1 MGILHTDALGQL
13 SLGSVFALLGISLLL
28 YLVVSSMYYAFF
40 HPLAKVPGPK
50 LYAITQIPYLYYL
63 SKGDWVFHLA
73 KLHEQY
79 GPAVRFTPKDVSFI
93 TAEASKKIYGHKAAG
108 HKSFEKD
115 FRMYRQKRP
124 CSSIVRSDQEDHR
137 RMRRLLAHAFSS
149 KALRGQGDVVDHY
162 VELFIKGLTER
173 AQRGE
178 EIDIVAWYNFASFD
192 LIGHLALG
200 QPFGC
205 LENGKYHPWVSR
217 VFKGLKV
224 LSYTQ
229 ICVRLGLQNWISLL
243 SPPSL
248 RKSYEEHMQFAEHS
262 ALARIESKDTESQ
275 DFMSYVLRHNDE
287 KGMSQLEI
295 IENSGV
301 MIIAG
306 SETTATLLS
315 GTTYF
320 LLKNPDKLEKLTN
333 EIRSAFSSEEEI
345 TVAKVDQLKYM
356 LAVFNEGFRMY
367 PPVAVGL
374 SRLSPAGGEFIDGYW
389 IPENTAVSM
398 PHWPAYYSELNF
410 RDPKKFV
417 PERWLDDPRYASDN
431 RPILS
436 PFSLGPRDC
445 IGKNLAYTEMR
456 LLLARMLWKFDLEAV
471 PTEKDWYDQKIFF
484 LWEKGGL
491 PIKLQE
497 VVREK
502 V

>member
-1 MGILHTDALGQL
+1 M
-13 SLGSVFALLGISLLL
+13 
-28 YLVVSSMYYAFF
+28 
-40 HPLAKVPGPK
+40 
-50 LYAITQIPYLYYL
+50 
-63 SKGDWVFHLA
+63 
-73 KLHEQY
+73 HEQY

-108 HKSFEKD
+108 NKSFEKD
-115 FRMYRQKRP
+115 FRMYRQNRP

-162 VELFIKGLTER
+162 VELFMKGLTER
-173 AQRGE
+173 AQLGE

-229 ICVRLGLQNWISLL
+229 IYVRLGLQNWISLL

-248 RKSYEEHMQFAEHS
+248 RKSYEEHMQFAEHA

-301 MIIAG
+301 IIIAG

-345 TVAKVDQLKYM
+345 TVTQVDQLKYM
-356 LAVFNEGFRMY
+356 LAVFNEGFRMCKVPVLGLY
-367 PPVAVGL
+367 PLRFILIVLLDPPVAVGL

-389 IPENTAVSM
+389 IPENVSRTCSCHSYSPNAHLYVQTAVSM

-410 RDPKKFV
+410 KDPKKFV
-417 PERWLDDPRYASDN
+417 PERWLDDPRYASEN
-431 RPILS
+431 RAILS

-445 IGKNLAYTEMR
+445 IGK
-456 LLLARMLWKFDLEAV
+456 K
-471 PTEKDWYDQKIFF
+471 
-484 LWEKGGL
+484 
-491 PIKLQE
+491 
-497 VVREK
+497 
-502 V
+502 